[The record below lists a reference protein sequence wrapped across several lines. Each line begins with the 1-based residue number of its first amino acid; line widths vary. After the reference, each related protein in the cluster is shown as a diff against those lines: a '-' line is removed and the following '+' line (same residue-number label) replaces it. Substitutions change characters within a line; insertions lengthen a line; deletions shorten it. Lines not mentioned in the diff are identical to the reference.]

1 LTVEGRKQNGIDA
14 SGGDHVIIGSKK
26 VSVQQEAQRVG
37 PVSLSER
44 ILFIDILR
52 GMALF
57 GILAANM
64 RAFFAP
70 LDAYGNIG
78 VLFHSR
84 ADVLAQAFIDIFI
97 QGKFISI
104 FSFLFGMGFAIQLSR
119 AEARGVRFMG
129 FYPRRLLALALFG
142 LIHGL
147 LIWAGDILLTYALSG
162 AILLFFRKR
171 QQKTLLW
178 WAGSLFAV
186 PIVVSTTFL
195 FLYFSRFRRPWMN
208 PKPPDVQKYYA
219 IINIYAH
226 GTVRQIFAQNF
237 VEWKQELPFTL
248 FAIYA
253 AGLFLLG
260 MWVWR
265 SGIVQRLDEY
275 KPILKRVC
283 VWCVSIGLLV
293 NIFVTTV
300 RVIVPPGTVSLWAWF
315 AGLLWLPGSHI
326 LSAGYMSGL
335 ALLFLKTDW
344 RRILLPF
351 AAVGRMAL
359 TDYLLQSVLCT
370 LFFYHYTT
378 GLYGRIGPAMGLVPT
393 ATLYSA
399 QVVFSNWWLK
409 RYRFGPMEW
418 LWRGITYGKL
428 PSMSKEQP
436 LPAVETPSLADSPIA
451 LSTAQEEKIATAAAA
466 AVDGLAAGNTE
477 LARRCD

>member
-1 LTVEGRKQNGIDA
+1 M
-14 SGGDHVIIGSKK
+14 
-26 VSVQQEAQRVG
+26 QQEAQRVG
-37 PVSLSER
+37 PVDLSER

-84 ADVLAQAFIDIFI
+84 ADILAQAFIDAFI

-119 AEARGVRFMG
+119 AEARGARFMG

-142 LIHGL
+142 IIHGL
-147 LIWAGDILLTYALSG
+147 LIWAGDILLTYAVSG

-195 FLYFSRFRRPWMN
+195 ILYFSRFRRPWME

-226 GTVRQIFAQNF
+226 GTVRQILAQNW
-237 VEWKQELPFTL
+237 VEWKQALPFTL

-265 SGIVQRLDEY
+265 AGIVQRLEEY

-283 VWCVSIGLLV
+283 LWCISVGLIV
-293 NIFVTTV
+293 NIFVAIV
-300 RVIVPPGTVSLWAWF
+300 KAVVPPGRVSLWAWF
-315 AGLLWLPGSHI
+315 AGVLWLPGSHI
-326 LSAGYMSGL
+326 LSAGYVSGL
-335 ALLFLKTDW
+335 ALLFLKADW

-359 TDYLLQSVLCT
+359 TDYLMQSVLCT

-378 GLYGRIGPAMGLVPT
+378 GLYGRIGPALGLLPT
-393 ATLYSA
+393 VILYAA
-399 QVVFSNWWLK
+399 QVAFSNWWLK

-418 LWRGITYGKL
+418 LWRGMTYGEL
-428 PSMSKEQP
+428 PPISKEEA
-436 LPAVETPSLADSPIA
+436 LPETETPSLPASRVTLP
-451 LSTAQEEKIATAAAA
+451 EEEEHSATAATS
-466 AVDGLAAGNTE
+466 AVNGLAAGNTKP
-477 LARRCD
+477 

>member
-1 LTVEGRKQNGIDA
+1 MQPE
-14 SGGDHVIIGSKK
+14 S
-26 VSVQQEAQRVG
+26 QRVG
-37 PVSLSER
+37 PISLSER
-44 ILFIDILR
+44 ILFIDVLR
-52 GMALF
+52 GAALF

-70 LDAYGNIG
+70 LDAYMQIG
-78 VLFHSR
+78 VLYHSR
-84 ADVLAQAFIDIFI
+84 ADVLAQAFIDAFI

-162 AILLFFRKR
+162 AILLLFRKR

-195 FLYFSRFRRPWMN
+195 ILYFSRFHRPWMD
-208 PKPPDVQKYYA
+208 PKPPNMKHLYDV
-219 IINIYAH
+219 INIYAH
-226 GTVRQIFAQNF
+226 GTVRQMLAQNW
-237 VEWKQELPFTL
+237 VQWKRDLPTEL

-265 SGIVQRLDEY
+265 AGIVQRLDEY
-275 KPILKRVC
+275 RPVLRRVC
-283 VWCVSIGLLV
+283 AWCMPLGLVISIYV
-293 NIFVTTV
+293 A
-300 RVIVPPGTVSLWAWF
+300 IVKAVVPSGTVSLWAWF
-315 AGLLWLPGSHI
+315 AGILWLPGSHI
-326 LSAGYMSGL
+326 LAAGYASGL
-335 ALLFLKTDW
+335 ALLFLREDW
-344 RRILLPF
+344 RRFLLPF

-359 TDYLLQSVLCT
+359 TDYLMQSVFFT

-378 GLYGRIGPAMGLVPT
+378 GLYGRIGPAIGLIPT
-393 ATLYSA
+393 VIFYGA
-399 QVVFSNWWLK
+399 QVVFSNWWLQ
-409 RYRFGPMEW
+409 RCRFGPMEW
-418 LWRGITYGKL
+418 LWRGMTYGKF
-428 PSMSKEQP
+428 PSMRKEEP
-436 LPAVETPSLADSPIA
+436 LPAIEAPSLS
-451 LSTAQEEKIATAAAA
+451 S
-466 AVDGLAAGNTE
+466 
-477 LARRCD
+477 